1 MDSEQFHVAKHIVEE
16 LERNP
21 DMVLLEEEPPKQ
33 VENNWLNTAESKK

>member
-33 VENNWLNTAESKK
+33 VEDNWLYPAESKK